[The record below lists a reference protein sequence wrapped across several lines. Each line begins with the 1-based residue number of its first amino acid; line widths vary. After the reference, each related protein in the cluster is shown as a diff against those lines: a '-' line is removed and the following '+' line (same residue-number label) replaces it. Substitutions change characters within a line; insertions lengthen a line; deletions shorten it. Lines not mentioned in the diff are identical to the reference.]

1 MISVIRLIAT
11 VFQPKKETERR
22 DVAPPRL
29 QFPEDVMVVKQTHR
43 LSNGG
48 YLLTW
53 HETERR
59 GSATSLRQRFC
70 HVHRVSKE
78 LNR

>member
-29 QFPEDVMVVKQTHR
+29 QFPEVVMVVKQTHR

-48 YLLTW
+48 YFG
-53 HETERR
+53 R
-59 GSATSLRQRFC
+59 GTRQRDAAVPRLYGSVFVMFTAC
-70 HVHRVSKE
+70 RKS
-78 LNR
+78 